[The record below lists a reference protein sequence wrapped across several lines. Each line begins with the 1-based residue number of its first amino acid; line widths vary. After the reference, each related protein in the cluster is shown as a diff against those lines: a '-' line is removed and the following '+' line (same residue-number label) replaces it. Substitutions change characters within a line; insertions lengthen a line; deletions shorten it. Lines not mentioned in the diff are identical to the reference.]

1 MQYSTTFHFHS
12 FKYSTFATIALYMYK
27 TFPKHIQ
34 YVPQKRLQTNRI
46 SPGYSRVG
54 HIKVSSVTTRVLN

>member
-12 FKYSTFATIALYMYK
+12 FKYSTFATIALYK

-46 SPGYSRVG
+46 SQGYSRVG
-54 HIKVSSVTTRVLN
+54 YIKVSSVTTRVLN